1 MSESL
6 VLTVTNL
13 VQVAQVAVPM
23 ETVAEGEGE
32 SVCDFSLEEVSDDQL
47 LIDAPPV
54 DLPVIGQPPQDRLQ
68 MLIEDLSGITGALQE
83 APAQDAEA
91 MVLPDAK
98 VWSVDSGTRV
108 AVVTAPRDP
117 SHPVPIQAEPV
128 PIQAEPGGAQ
138 IDPLLADSPLL
149 QPPHASRDASPVPT
163 DQPALPRI
171 PLASVA
177 RQVAEA
183 VVTARD
189 DQIEVALAPEE
200 LGKIRMVMSGPEHS
214 PHVMIWAER
223 PEVLDQLRRNSAFLQ
238 ECLRDAGMTDASFEF
253 QGDTSAGSGGRQP
266 QPDNAPPGF
275 VVTESVPVP
284 VAWTPTAIPARL
296 DIRI

>member
-1 MSESL
+1 MSESP

-13 VQVAQVAVPM
+13 VQVAQVAVSM
-23 ETVAEGEGE
+23 ETVAEGESE
-32 SVCDFSLEEVSDDQL
+32 SACDFSLEEISDDPL
-47 LIDAPPV
+47 PIDALPV
-54 DLPVIGQPPQDRLQ
+54 DLPVIGQPRDRLQ
-68 MLIEDLSGITGALQE
+68 MLIEGLSGITGALQE

-91 MVLPDAK
+91 MVLPDARA
-98 VWSVDSGTRV
+98 WTAESGTRI
-108 AVVTAPRDP
+108 AVVAAPPDP
-117 SHPVPIQAEPV
+117 SHPVPIQAEAGV
-128 PIQAEPGGAQ
+128 AQ
-138 IDPLLADSPLL
+138 IDLLLADPPLL
-149 QPPHASRDASPVPT
+149 PAHALRDGAPVPA
-163 DQPALPRI
+163 DPQAVPRI

-223 PEVLDQLRRNSAFLQ
+223 PEVLDQLRRNAAFLQ
-238 ECLRDAGMTDASFEF
+238 ECLLDAGMTDASLEF
-253 QGDTSAGSGGRQP
+253 QGDSSTGSGGRQP
-266 QPDNAPPGF
+266 QPDTAPPGF

>member
-13 VQVAQVAVPM
+13 VQVAQVAVSM

-32 SVCDFSLEEVSDDQL
+32 SICDFSIEEVSDDQL
-47 LIDAPPV
+47 LIDALPV

-108 AVVTAPRDP
+108 AVVTAPPDP
-117 SHPVPIQAEPV
+117 SHPV

-138 IDPLLADSPLL
+138 IDPLLADPPLL
-149 QPPHASRDASPVPT
+149 QPPHASRDAAPVPA

>member
-47 LIDAPPV
+47 LIDALPV

-68 MLIEDLSGITGALQE
+68 LLIEDLSGITGALQE

-108 AVVTAPRDP
+108 AVVTPPPDP
-117 SHPVPIQAEPV
+117 SHPV

-138 IDPLLADSPLL
+138 IDPLLADPPLL
-149 QPPHASRDASPVPT
+149 QPPHASRDAAPVPA

>member
-108 AVVTAPRDP
+108 AVVTPPPDP
-117 SHPVPIQAEPV
+117 SHPV

-149 QPPHASRDASPVPT
+149 PPAHASRDASPVPT

-253 QGDTSAGSGGRQP
+253 QGDTSAGAGGRQP
-266 QPDNAPPGF
+266 QPDTAPPGF

>member
-47 LIDAPPV
+47 LIDALPV

-108 AVVTAPRDP
+108 AVVTAPPDP
-117 SHPVPIQAEPV
+117 SHPVPIQAEPGV
-128 PIQAEPGGAQ
+128 PQ
-138 IDPLLADSPLL
+138 IDPLLADPPLL